1 MRQRHTDTRF
11 RHLPLKV
18 AGFVMIPVV
27 ILLLVIY
34 LIGKENDLFRP
45 TYRLLFTVPK
55 GTGFSR
61 GMPVK
66 LSGFRVGRL
75 ADMRLNDQARVD
87 IMIDI
92 DRSCTRWV
100 RDDSSVRLV
109 KEGVIGES
117 VLELSVGSEG
127 RPPLKDGDRIRYEQ
141 TKSLEELATE
151 VTEKVTPVLLEIRD
165 IISYINDPRGDVK
178 QLVKNL
184 NTLSGKLDQTLSS
197 VDRLVTGASDQGLP
211 LIATTGETVGH
222 ADRVL
227 SHMET
232 TLLTLNQSLPTLM
245 GSSERTLATVERLA
259 ADLEKSGKTLLP
271 RVPRLVD
278 RAESTLDGSSELIDA
293 TKRVWPLN
301 RVIPPPP
308 PPFLPVTG
316 DE

>member
-1 MRQRHTDTRF
+1 MKQRSLDTRF
-11 RHLPLKV
+11 RYIDLKV
-18 AGFVMIPVV
+18 AGFVLIPVAI
-27 ILLLVIY
+27 ILLAVY

-45 TYRLLFTVPK
+45 TYRLLFTVAK

-92 DRSCTRWV
+92 DRSCSRWI
-100 RDDSSVRLV
+100 REDSTVSLV
-109 KEGVIGES
+109 KEGIVGES
-117 VLELSVGSEG
+117 VLELSVGSQ
-127 RPPLKDGDRIRYEQ
+127 RHPPLPDGGRIRYEE

-151 VTEKVTPVLLEIRD
+151 VTEKVTPVLLEIRE
-165 IISYINDPRGDVK
+165 IISYINDPKGDVK

-184 NTLSGKLDQTLSS
+184 NSLSGRLDQTLDS
-197 VDRLVTGASDQGLP
+197 VDHLVAQTSQQSAP
-211 LIATTGETVGH
+211 LMVTARETIVH

-227 SHMET
+227 TGVET
-232 TLLTLNQSLPTLM
+232 ALLTLNRFLPPILE
-245 GSSERTLATVERLA
+245 SSERTISTTARITSDIEQ
-259 ADLEKSGKTLLP
+259 SSSNILP
-271 RVPRLVD
+271 RIPRLLD
-278 RAESTLDGSSELIDA
+278 RTESTLETSEELMDGA
-293 TKRVWPLN
+293 KRIWPLK
-301 RVIPPPP
+301 RVIPSPP